1 MTYSLGWR
9 VRAWDNAR
17 PMSAADTALPPTNG
31 ALTAPPP
38 PATAQA
44 TDEALARFDQAAV
57 SAGIEL
63 PNPTDWRTPAGAV
76 FGASAFVAHFAAT
89 QPGEMAELLRS
100 GRLARPSADGEYERL
115 LRAYTDAVDPD
126 GADEASVLR
135 ALRLFRRRESVRLAW
150 RDLAGY
156 ADFDEVLAEQTALAD
171 ACIRVA
177 LERAEAK
184 LRARHGTPRDTE
196 GSPQCLLV
204 LGMGKLGGG
213 ELNFASDIDLI
224 FVYGE
229 PGQTDGERPL
239 DNGDFF
245 TRVGQQLIR
254 LLHEQTPEGLT
265 YRVDMRLR
273 PFGDS
278 GPLVVHVDQLE
289 QYLVTQAREW
299 ERFALVKARPITGD
313 AATREAVSQL
323 LRPFVFRRYLDFGA
337 FEALRDLKTRLE
349 RQVERKGLHG
359 NVKYARGGIREIEF
373 IAQAFQL
380 IRGGHDSDLRQ
391 RSLLAVLNAL
401 VARGEL
407 PPDTVA
413 ALADAYRYLRR
424 LENRLQAWADARTHE
439 LPNDP
444 DARARLAW
452 TMGAANWDALE
463 QDLAAHTGRVHD
475 CFVHVF
481 NLPAEGELAAAE
493 DDALAR
499 VWDDE
504 LAPNSADECLAAVGF
519 GEPSEARRQLAALRG
534 SPRFRSLSATARER
548 LDRLMPLLLADI
560 GAADAPE
567 RNLARL
573 LKLLEAV
580 ARRSVYLSL
589 LTEHAAARRRLVELC
604 AASPWIADFVTSHP
618 VLLDELIDP
627 ASLFEPPDR
636 ASVAAE
642 IDQALADVA
651 ADDLEA
657 QMDRLRHVKQ
667 VNVLR
672 VAAVDITGRLPLMRV
687 SDRLTWIAEATL
699 AAANRLVY
707 RQTVARFGRPVARF
721 DDREREPAF
730 GVVGYGKL
738 GGFELGYGSDLDLVF
753 LHEGGADLGTDGE
766 RSVDNATFFARLA
779 QRLVHFLNTPTP
791 AGTLYEIDT
800 RLRPNGSAGL
810 LVSSLPAYEQY
821 QRNAA
826 WTWEHQALVRARMV
840 VGSGPL
846 SDAFDGVRCGILRQ
860 PRDRVETARTVTEM
874 RERMVRELAK
884 GGRERF
890 DLKQDRGGVAD
901 IEFMVQYGVLAGAC
915 NTPLLVEYT
924 DNIRLL
930 EALADAGELGSE
942 AAALLTDAYRAFRT
956 RIHRMALL
964 GESAIVEADDELG
977 HYRQAVARLWDQWFG
992 AAESEATADPG

>member
-1 MTYSLGWR
+1 M
-9 VRAWDNAR
+9 
-17 PMSAADTALPPTNG
+17 AAPL
-31 ALTAPPP
+31 P

-44 TDEALARFDQAAV
+44 ADEALARFEQAAAA
-57 SAGIEL
+57 AGVDL
-63 PNPTDWRTPAGAV
+63 PGAAGWRETARAV

-89 QPGEMAELLRS
+89 QPREMVGLVEG
-100 GRLARPSADGEYERL
+100 GRLARPAGEDEHERL
-115 LRAYTDAVDPD
+115 LRASIAGIEARGSDDA
-126 GADEASVLR
+126 ALFR

-156 ADFDEVLAEQTALAD
+156 AGIDEVLAEQTAVAE
-171 ACIRVA
+171 ACVRVA
-177 LERAEAK
+177 LERVEAT
-184 LRARHGTPRDTE
+184 LQARHGVPRDSD
-196 GSPQCLLV
+196 GAAQHLLV

-224 FVYGE
+224 FVYGA
-229 PGQTDGERPL
+229 PGQTDGQRRL
-239 DNGDFF
+239 DNSDFF

-254 LLHEQTPEGLT
+254 LLHEQTEDGLA

-289 QYLVTQAREW
+289 QYLLTQAREW
-299 ERFALVKARPITGD
+299 ERFALVKARPVAGD
-313 AATREAVSQL
+313 PATSEAVTAL

-337 FEALRDLKTRLE
+337 FEALRDLKIRLE

-359 NVKYARGGIREIEF
+359 SVKYARGGIREIEF
-373 IAQAFQL
+373 IGQAFQL
-380 IRGGHDSDLRQ
+380 IRGGHEPDLRQ
-391 RSLLAVLNAL
+391 RSLLAVLTAL
-401 VARGEL
+401 AARGEL
-407 PPDTVA
+407 TPDTVDV
-413 ALADAYRYLRR
+413 LANAYRYLRR
-424 LENRLQAWADARTHE
+424 LENRLQAWADARTHA
-439 LPNDP
+439 LPRDP
-444 DARARLAW
+444 AACARLAW
-452 TMGAANWDALE
+452 TMGSADWDALE
-463 QDLAAHTGRVHD
+463 QDLAAHTGHVHE
-475 CFVHVF
+475 CFAHVF
-481 NLPAEGELAAAE
+481 NLSAEGESAAA
-493 DDALAR
+493 DDESLAR
-499 VWDDE
+499 VWEGE
-504 LAPNSADECLAAVGF
+504 LSPDGADQCLACAGF
-519 GEPSEARRQLAALRG
+519 GEPAEARRQLEALRG
-534 SPRFRSLSATARER
+534 SPRFRSLTATARQR

-560 GAADAPE
+560 GAAEAPE

-573 LKLLEAV
+573 LRLLEAV

-604 AASPWIADFVTSHP
+604 AASPWIADFVTRHP
-618 VLLDELIDP
+618 ILLDELIDP
-627 ASLFEPPDR
+627 GSLFEPPDR

-642 IDQALADVA
+642 IDDALAGVA

-657 QMDRLRHVKQ
+657 QMDRLRHIKQ

-687 SDRLTWIAEATL
+687 SDRLTWIAEAVL
-699 AAANRLVY
+699 EAAHGLVY
-707 RQTVARFGRPVARF
+707 RQTVARFGRPRARF
-721 DDREREPAF
+721 DDGEREPAF

-791 AGTLYEIDT
+791 AGTLYDIDT

-810 LVSSLPAYEQY
+810 LVSALAAYDQY

-840 VGSGPL
+840 VGS
-846 SDAFDGVRCGILRQ
+846 DALMQAFADVRSRVLRQ
-860 PRDRVETARTVTEM
+860 PRDRAQTARAVAHM
-874 RERMVRELAK
+874 RERMVTALAQ
-884 GGRERF
+884 GDDQNF
-890 DLKQDRGGVAD
+890 DLKQDHGGVAD

-915 NTPLLVEYT
+915 ETPLLVEYT

-930 EALADAGELGSE
+930 EALAEASELGTE

-956 RIHRMALL
+956 RIHRLALL
-964 GESAIVEADDELG
+964 GEPAVVARDGELER
-977 HYRQAVARLWDQWFG
+977 YREAVARIWDQWLAVDEGG
-992 AAESEATADPG
+992 AVADPG